1 MQKCI
6 VVFFWGFFSIR
17 PSVGFQ
23 IFLLLLKNI
32 YFVFFVV
39 QRKTFFLNPVSF
51 KVIFFF
57 KFTSSKSYHKKKLR
71 FYVQQIFFLFLLL
84 FFLLE
89 TYLYKYTFISLSF
102 IYFFYIYDIISELK
116 NICWFICKVPKLQ
129 LKCFFLAHFLSL
141 LLFVIE
147 NSCLNDHSY
156 LESLVRI

>member
-1 MQKCI
+1 MHCC
-6 VVFFWGFFSIR
+6 VFWGFFFDTTVSRISDFLAFAQKHLFCFLCR
-17 PSVGFQ
+17 PTKD
-23 IFLLLLKNI
+23 IFLKSCI
-32 YFVFFVV
+32 IQSY
-39 QRKTFFLNPVSF
+39 S
-51 KVIFFF
+51 FF

-147 NSCLNDHSY
+147 NSCLYDHSY